1 MVELGRDAQPD
12 ERRTAVH
19 STYPLERKLTPGWNV
34 FSIHRMA
41 FGGGVYNGGTQSV
54 LIGETSPRGGINPSI
69 LAHELGHSLSL
80 QHSRER
86 FNLMSGRQ
94 PGVEPMDKTRLSPEQ
109 IAGARAVAKSG
120 DSFRRD
126 RVEREKQL
134 PVDEAPRGR

>member
-1 MVELGRDAQPD
+1 MFL
-12 ERRTAVH
+12 
-19 STYPLERKLTPGWNV
+19 
-34 FSIHRMA
+34 FIHRMA

-94 PGVEPMDKTRLSPEQ
+94 PGVEPMDKSRLSPEQ

-126 RVEREKQL
+126 RLEREKQL